1 MAFKTK
7 TQLLADLAANFPTN
21 VAGSITAAIYR
32 TFIADVLDSYLANL
46 NPEEKTASFTV
57 DNTIDDGAFFI
68 VRGASA
74 VNVTLDEGSNFHDG
88 YLVVVHR
95 DGEPVHVHKS
105 GNDTING
112 LAGPIVINK
121 NFTTYLI
128 IYLGSGQWYALPI
141 SINLGDVAAGSFPI
155 GDGEGNL
162 DPSSLTETVDRIV
175 SSKTIEVPTGSLQLG
190 GNIKIGAGG
199 RCTFVRNLA
208 YDRKELVHA
217 SPYDSAGSITP
228 FYPWIQSAE
237 VPVVH
242 QPLDDEVVAVD
253 QITYTVTDNN
263 RIASALIIRGAVAQS
278 GASLVIRK
286 DDVFGRVLVQVDSF
300 DILGTG
306 DTRIDFPNPI
316 AAEIGDAV
324 HISMANMGSATL
336 KGHTNGTFVPY
347 FATVGQNYTKLDT
360 DWPNDLIGAALKS
373 GTANTIT
380 FTRRSGATFDV
391 VIGGAT
397 FLAPHL
403 TGFAMTGLPARID
416 TTASLAGNYSAS
428 VDVANSANVDGGLT
442 VMANTTP
449 IHTIAAASI
458 VEGLNSFTVNISAAE
473 WTSILGGS
481 PPNVVIKVT
490 GSDSQSA
497 AFESNALTVERR
509 DLDQHEYLYD
519 GLSASNNPAAIDIA
533 GMDQNEIGS
542 ISGQTISI
550 STGATTAGQYY
561 IILVPAIYNITIVDT
576 VLEQD
581 VTSIFSKT
589 DDVRQINLV
598 NFDSYVLGPLN
609 AGGDETY
616 NVTITTP

>member
-21 VAGSITAAIYR
+21 VAGAITAAIYR
-32 TFIADVLDSYLANL
+32 AFITDILDSYLANISPTVAL
-46 NPEEKTASFTV
+46 SSFSITNSV
-57 DNTIDDGAFFI
+57 DDGTFY
-68 VRGASA
+68 
-74 VNVTLDEGSNFHDG
+74 NVKGPAQVDITLNEGSNFHDG
-88 YLVVVHR
+88 YAVLVYRNGETVRVLPSGADTLNGGTDPVVITKDR
-95 DGEPVHVHKS
+95 SLYMV
-105 GNDTING
+105 
-112 LAGPIVINK
+112 L
-121 NFTTYLI
+121 
-128 IYLGSGQWYALPI
+128 YLGSAEWLVVPVSQ
-141 SINLGDVAAGSFPI
+141 NLRDLASGVFPVSDGAGHLNS
-155 GDGEGNL
+155 GA
-162 DPSSLTETVDRIV
+162 LTEEADRII
-175 SSKTIEVPTGSLQLG
+175 SSKTIEVPPGSLQFG
-190 GNIKIGAGG
+190 GNLSIGAGG
-199 RCTFVRNLA
+199 RCVFIDNMA
-208 YDRKELVHA
+208 YGQKQLLHA
-217 SPYDSAGSITP
+217 SPYNDTGSLTP
-228 FYPWIQSAE
+228 VYLKLEAQNTIE
-237 VPVVH
+237 H
-242 QPLDDEVVAVD
+242 QPLEDETQAVS
-253 QITYTVTDNN
+253 QLTYTVADSN
-263 RIASALIIRGAVAQS
+263 RLVSALILRASAAQS
-278 GASLVIRK
+278 GASLVVRK
-286 DDVFGRVLVQVDSF
+286 DDAVGELLVRVNSVDL
-300 DILGTG
+300 LGTG
-306 DTRIDFPNPI
+306 DTRIDFPNPF
-316 AAEIGDAV
+316 AAEIGDTL
-324 HISMANMGSATL
+324 HLSMADMGSAQL
-336 KGHTNGTFVPY
+336 KGHTNGSFVPY
-347 FATVGQNYTKLDT
+347 FATVGSNYTKIET
-360 DWPNDLIGAALKS
+360 DWPNDVTGAALKS
-373 GTANTIT
+373 GTSDTIT

-550 STGATTAGQYY
+550 STGATTAGRYY

-589 DDVRQINLV
+589 DDVRQINSE